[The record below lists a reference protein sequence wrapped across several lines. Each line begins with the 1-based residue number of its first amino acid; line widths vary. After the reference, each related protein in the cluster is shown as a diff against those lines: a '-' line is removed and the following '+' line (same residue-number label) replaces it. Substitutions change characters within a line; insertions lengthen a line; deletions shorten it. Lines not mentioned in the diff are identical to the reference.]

1 MPVTRKKDVIIPE
14 LLEDAI
20 RGAFSGNNALWN
32 TNAVK
37 VNGTLGSDA
46 RGGDTITVPYFGNI
60 GELEDLADDEGG
72 DGALPALTP
81 AKLTM
86 SGEQAKVHHS
96 GKAFE
101 ITEWAR
107 MAAAYADPYAE
118 AARQIREA
126 VFRRADKALIDA
138 ARSTDL
144 VLNLV
149 ANPIDG
155 KSTMVYD
162 AMVRAKYL
170 WGDEG
175 QTVASTAMHSKV
187 GADVEL
193 LKDADGKP
201 LVSDAIVGQGQRRF
215 VGVPYTLSDKL
226 TYLDTPG
233 DETTR
238 LYETILARENSMLF
252 WYNGDFTV
260 QTDKDILSDSTVA
273 AVHIYWLAH
282 RYKRMPG
289 SNKSGVAKII
299 SK

>member
-1 MPVTRKKDVIIPE
+1 MPVTRKKDIIIPE

-20 RGAFSGNNALWN
+20 KGEFAGINALWGSK
-32 TNAVK
+32 AVK
-37 VNGTLGSDA
+37 VNGSLGSTKK
-46 RGGDTITVPYFGNI
+46 GEVVQVPYFGNL

-86 SGEQAKVHHS
+86 TSEEARVHHS

-101 ITEWAR
+101 VTEWAE
-107 MAAAYADPYAE
+107 MSISYADPYAE
-118 AARQIREA
+118 AARQLREA
-126 VFRRADKALIDA
+126 VFRRADKALIDV
-138 ARSTDL
+138 ARTTDL
-144 VLNLV
+144 VLDLV
-149 ANPIDG
+149 TNPIDG
-155 KSTMVYD
+155 KSTLGYD
-162 AMVRAKYL
+162 GVVKAKYL

-175 QTVASTAMHSKV
+175 QSVSSMTMHSKV

-193 LKDADGKP
+193 LKDGDGKP
-201 LVSDAIVGQGQRRF
+201 LVSDAIQGQGARRF

-226 TYLDTPG
+226 TIAGATEAD
-233 DETTR
+233 R
-238 LYETILARENSMLF
+238 KYETLLARDNSMLF
-252 WYNGDFTV
+252 WYNGDFQV
-260 QTDKDILSDSTVA
+260 QTDKDILTDSRVA

-289 SNKSGVAKII
+289 STRTGVAKIV

>member
-1 MPVTRKKDVIIPE
+1 MPVTRKKDLIIPE

-20 RGAFSGNNALWN
+20 RGAFSGMNALWG

-37 VNGTLGSDA
+37 VNGSLDSST
-46 RGGDTITVPYFGNI
+46 GGDVVKVPYFGNI

-86 SGEQAKVHHS
+86 SSEESRVHHS

-144 VLNLV
+144 VLDL
-149 ANPIDG
+149 ATTPIDG
-155 KSTMVYD
+155 KSSLGYD
-162 AMVRAKYL
+162 AVVRGKYL

-175 QTVASTAMHSKV
+175 QTVASMAMHSKV
-187 GADVEL
+187 GSDVEL

-201 LVSDAIVGQGQRRF
+201 LVSDAIVGQAQRRF

-226 TYLDTPG
+226 TYLGTAG

-238 LYETILARENSMLF
+238 RYETILARENSLLF
-252 WYNGDFTV
+252 WYNGDFQV
-260 QTDKDILSDSTVA
+260 QTDKDILTDSTVA

-289 SNKSGVAKII
+289 SNKTGVAKII